1 MELGMILTAIGTVIG
16 IAAFVYGFLRNF
28 KTDINTKF
36 ESLEKHID
44 RIDAQMVIQG
54 KRTDHLY
61 EICVELLRSKKE
73 K

>member
-1 MELGMILTAIGTVIG
+1 MELSMILTAVGTVIA

-28 KTDINTKF
+28 KIDINTKF

-44 RIDAQMVIQG
+44 RLDANMIVQG